1 MKKIDP
7 AHLIPMD
14 QFLSSEPIAIDLAYA
29 DANHSRNIFD
39 EALYHD
45 KARLW
50 AHKDLAK
57 IILLTARMLH
67 KKYNWTLELKDCL
80 RTSNSQQAMQETALV
95 KAHPEWRE
103 GPSRLLAPPGAGAH
117 PRAMAID
124 VCVLDNDGN
133 EIDMGTPFDHLDH
146 ESARDYIHFPEQIL
160 RNRKNLE
167 DAFTQS
173 AETLKFPFL
182 PYSAEWWDFRF
193 PYDYYIEYEA
203 LQDED
208 LPPQMQ
214 MTDKVDNN
222 IANFD
227 QEHFDKLAEDILY
240 RVDEAF

>member
-1 MKKIDP
+1 MTQPKIHTKAP
-7 AHLIPMD
+7 AKIVLEKGKMYAFCTCGHSDMQPFCD
-14 QFLSSEPIAIDLAYA
+14 GTHREKAPEYKFLSSEPIAIDLAYA

-182 PYSAEWWDFRF
+182 PYSAKCR
-193 PYDYYIEYEA
+193 
-203 LQDED
+203 
-208 LPPQMQ
+208 
-214 MTDKVDNN
+214 
-222 IANFD
+222 
-227 QEHFDKLAEDILY
+227 
-240 RVDEAF
+240 